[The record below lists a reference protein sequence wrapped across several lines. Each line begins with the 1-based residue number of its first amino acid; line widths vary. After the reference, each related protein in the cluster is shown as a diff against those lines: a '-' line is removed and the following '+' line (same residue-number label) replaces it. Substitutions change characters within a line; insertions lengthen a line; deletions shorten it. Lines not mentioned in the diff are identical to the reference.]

1 MKRILSIILI
11 LAVTLCFSACYKID
25 SNSKSDY
32 SAFYDKMGS
41 ILPETQSM
49 FPHPE
54 VMESIDD
61 IYLYYSDYDLLDS
74 FYTIYLECSFTSESF
89 ETEKQRVHNECGP
102 ALLNSDS
109 FSYESE
115 YIEQFIEQDS
125 DSFTNI
131 QLSYVLFDKENN
143 KIIYVATFEKAY
155 ESKLKTSNIPS
166 KYLPKELNKLLDE
179 ESTDISI

>member
-1 MKRILSIILI
+1 MKKLVSILLLLI
-11 LAVTLCFSACYKID
+11 ATCIVLTGCYKIN
-25 SNSKSDY
+25 SNNKSDY
-32 SAFYDKMGS
+32 PDFYDKLGKIM
-41 ILPETQSM
+41 PETQSM
-49 FPHPE
+49 FPSPDA
-54 VMESIDD
+54 MESIDD

-125 DSFTNI
+125 DNFTNI

-155 ESKLKTSNIPS
+155 ESKLKTVNIPH
-166 KYLPKELNKLLDE
+166 KYLPKELNDLLN
-179 ESTDISI
+179 

>member
-11 LAVTLCFSACYKID
+11 LVVTLCFSACYKID

-41 ILPETQSM
+41 LLPESQSM
-49 FPHPE
+49 FPIPE
-54 VMESIDD
+54 AMESIDD

-89 ETEKQRVHNECGP
+89 ETEKQRVHDECGP
-102 ALLNSDS
+102 SLLNSDS

-115 YIEQFIEQDS
+115 YMEQYIEQDS
-125 DSFTNI
+125 NGFTYI
-131 QLSYVLFDKENN
+131 HISYVLFDEENN
-143 KIIYVATFEKAY
+143 KIIYVASFEKAY
-155 ESKLKTSNIPS
+155 ESKLKTSNIPQ
-166 KYLPKELNKLLDE
+166 KYLPKELNNLLNE
-179 ESTDISI
+179 ESTDISN